1 MCPFGYYYQPM
12 KRLSLLKRGALPLI
26 CFAIAILMVFS
37 SFVPNHRGTVISGM
51 GVLKVVIDPGHGGH
65 DPGNLGTGRYKSTE
79 KDIAL
84 DVSLQLGDY
93 IERAFENVDVIYTR
107 KEDKFVTLKDR
118 TNIAN
123 KAQADLFI
131 SIHCNSAANKD
142 AHGTETFV
150 MSMTKI
156 EANLELAKKENSS
169 ILLEENYEQVY
180 EGFDPKSP
188 ESLIARSIAQ
198 SVYLD
203 QSLTLSAHI
212 QDQYR
217 ERVSRKDRGVK
228 QAPYWVISFTTMP
241 SVLTELGFLTNS
253 AEEDFLNSE
262 NGKVYMASAIY
273 RAFKQYK
280 ADVEGVAITAPYMDT
295 GLPPIEEV
303 NKQAAA
309 PTVKKETPADK
320 EADKEKKPSSEAKK
334 MEVEE
339 NPPSPSN
346 QLSAPA
352 NAEPVVYRI
361 QLLASS
367 QNIALNPENFNGL
380 EGVQRLEVDGL
391 YKYTIGEVT
400 DYKKAVSLQRTVREN
415 AYPKAFITA
424 YYKGE
429 RIGISQALEMSKA
442 LND

>member
-1 MCPFGYYYQPM
+1 MNQPF
-12 KRLSLLKRGALPLI
+12 RLSLRYTALFMSAALV
-26 CFAIAILMVFS
+26 LLVFS
-37 SFVPNHRGTVISGM
+37 SFVPNHRGPTIADL
-51 GVLKVVIDPGHGGH
+51 GVLKVVIDAGHGGH

-118 TNIAN
+118 TTIAN
-123 KAQADLFI
+123 KAEADLFI

-156 EANLELAKKENSS
+156 AANLELAKKENSS

-203 QSLTLSAHI
+203 QSLNFSAHI

-217 ERVSRKDRGVK
+217 ERVSRRDRGVK

-262 NGKVYMASAIY
+262 NGKIYMASAIY

-280 ADVEGVAITAPYMDT
+280 AEVEGVEISTPYLDT
-295 GLPPIEEV
+295 SLPPIEEV
-303 NKQAAA
+303 NEAAQAK
-309 PTVKKETPADK
+309 PEKPA
-320 EADKEKKPSSEAKK
+320 EEPEVKEKKKEDKK
-334 MEVEE
+334 QEKEVT
-339 NPPSPSN
+339 
-346 QLSAPA
+346 PA
-352 NAEPVVYRI
+352 QPEVPADAEQVVYRI
-361 QLLASS
+361 QLMASS
-367 QNIALNPENFNGL
+367 QIIELKPENFKGL
-380 EGVQRLEVDGL
+380 EQVQRLDVDGL
-391 YKYTIGEVT
+391 YKYTIGEVN
-400 DYKKAVSLQRTVREN
+400 DYKKAVSLQRTVREK

-429 RIGISQALEMSKA
+429 RIGISKALEISKA